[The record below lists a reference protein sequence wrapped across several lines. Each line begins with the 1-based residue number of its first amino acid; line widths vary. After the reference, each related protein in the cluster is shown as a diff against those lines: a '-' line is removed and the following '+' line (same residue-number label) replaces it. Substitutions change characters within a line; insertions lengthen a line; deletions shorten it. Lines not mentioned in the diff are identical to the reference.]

1 MLTAD
6 KIQDMGE
13 YLNYAFET
21 MLKLWRTVD
30 YGECVNE
37 PVIACDGKVVDSG
50 HQLLTIR
57 GADLDHLKALF
68 RPGRVGEFPFILK
81 PRLFGL
87 FDDEADLDL
96 IGRCA
101 ACRAAKGRKG
111 QAAGKC
117 QTV

>member
-30 YGECVNE
+30 YGECVHE

-50 HQLLTIR
+50 QLSFEP
-57 GADLDHLKALF
+57 D
-68 RPGRVGEFPFILK
+68 
-81 PRLFGL
+81 
-87 FDDEADLDL
+87 
-96 IGRCA
+96 
-101 ACRAAKGRKG
+101 
-111 QAAGKC
+111 
-117 QTV
+117 